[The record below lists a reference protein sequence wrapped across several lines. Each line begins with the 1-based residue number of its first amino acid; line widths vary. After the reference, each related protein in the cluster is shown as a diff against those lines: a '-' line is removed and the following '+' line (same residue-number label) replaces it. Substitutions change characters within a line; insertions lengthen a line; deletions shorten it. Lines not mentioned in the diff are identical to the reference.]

1 MNFGLDPNRW
11 ETTNLGAS
19 TRCSVQLYAWQ
30 ASAPSCTS
38 HSAGCLGFST
48 LRATLNASVPNSGS
62 YTWAVPRAFH
72 SEYDWADAPVSILT
86 LLNCKTPYW
95 NLTGTGLSR
104 RWWGTSLSQ
113 VHLQASDDTLYTA
126 TEIPVNGLAA
136 GAGRLRVFA
145 RVADGVRSRLPGG
158 QALPPTS
165 PSPSP

>member
-86 LLNCKTPYW
+86 LLNCRLLIGTSREPDYPDVGGAAPYHKYI
-95 NLTGTGLSR
+95 SR
-104 RWWGTSLSQ
+104 RRTTRFTPRLKSL
-113 VHLQASDDTLYTA
+113 
-126 TEIPVNGLAA
+126 
-136 GAGRLRVFA
+136 
-145 RVADGVRSRLPGG
+145 
-158 QALPPTS
+158 
-165 PSPSP
+165 